1 MTVKD
6 DKLVG
11 LRVHL
16 ERKVKYCVKYLGMA
30 EADVWK
36 AIYDIALRHLT
47 LIYG

>member
-6 DKLVG
+6 GRLVG

-16 ERKVKYCVKYLGMA
+16 ERKVNYCVKYLGVA

-36 AIYDIALRHLT
+36 AIYNIALRHLT
-47 LIYG
+47 LIHG